1 MALDE
6 LERLVANASWRSY
19 AVGELVLVEDAAPAT
34 HMFVVH
40 TGAIELVHGD
50 QVVET
55 LEPGETFGHPSLLS
69 GLAPAFTVRAL
80 EQTTCLLFAREAA
93 LQIFAT
99 PAGAR
104 YVARSMRER
113 LVRTGHTVHGMPELS
128 LTRVTAVAHSPVVV
142 LAPDATVREAAEA
155 MTRAG
160 VVAAIV
166 DLPDGPGLVADID
179 LRTQVLAAGL
189 GPDAPVRIAVRSPVV
204 RLPAGRTAGEALMD
218 LVDAHQREA
227 LVVERGRVVGVVSA
241 ADIAGGQHSPFVL
254 RRAIEHAPDEDALV
268 EVVSTGLP
276 QLQASLLGAGL
287 APVDI
292 SRALAVQSDTV
303 TGRLITLAFERHGP
317 APGPWAWMA
326 LGSVARRELTIAS
339 DQDNALAYADDASPE
354 DEAFYERVAT
364 DINVGL
370 GRCGFGEDNAGV
382 LARDPRWRMTG
393 RRWQAVMQECLER
406 PDRSHLVRAAV
417 TFDFRH
423 VLGGLDVVPPLTAV
437 LRRARDH
444 PDFIARLAR
453 TVTDWDVALGR
464 RDRIATDKDGRFDIK
479 LGGSLPIAN
488 LARLHALAAGITIS
502 ATVDRLIAAEQ
513 TGGLD
518 GGTASALR
526 EAFAIVARIRHEHH
540 ARCVRDGRAAD
551 NRIDPGELSAPRRAE
566 LIEALRAVA
575 AAQRQLAVYRPAG
588 L

>member
-1 MALDE
+1 
-6 LERLVANASWRSY
+6 
-19 AVGELVLVEDAAPAT
+19 
-34 HMFVVH
+34 
-40 TGAIELVHGD
+40 
-50 QVVET
+50 
-55 LEPGETFGHPSLLS
+55 
-69 GLAPAFTVRAL
+69 
-80 EQTTCLLFAREAA
+80 
-93 LQIFAT
+93 
-99 PAGAR
+99 
-104 YVARSMRER
+104 
-113 LVRTGHTVHGMPELS
+113 
-128 LTRVTAVAHSPVVV
+128 
-142 LAPDATVREAAEA
+142 
-155 MTRAG
+155 
-160 VVAAIV
+160 
-166 DLPDGPGLVADID
+166 
-179 LRTQVLAAGL
+179 
-189 GPDAPVRIAVRSPVV
+189 
-204 RLPAGRTAGEALMD
+204 
-218 LVDAHQREA
+218 
-227 LVVERGRVVGVVSA
+227 VGVVSA

-254 RRAIEHAPDEDALV
+254 RRAIEHAPDVDALV

-276 QLQASLLGAGL
+276 HLQAALLGAGL

-292 SRALAVQSDTV
+292 SRALVVQSDTV
-303 TGRLITLAFERHGP
+303 TGRLITLAFERQGP

-354 DEAFYERVAT
+354 DEAFYERVAI
-364 DINVGL
+364 DINTGL

-393 RRWQAVMQECLER
+393 GRWQAVLQECLER

-444 PDFIARLAR
+444 PDFIGRLAR
-453 TVTDWDVALGR
+453 TVTDWNVALGR

-479 LGGSLPIAN
+479 IGGSLPIAN

-502 ATVDRLIAAEQ
+502 ATLDRLTAAEE
-513 TGGLD
+513 TGVLEAE
-518 GGTASALR
+518 TAGALR

-540 ARCVRDGRAAD
+540 ARCVRDGRTAD

>member
-1 MALDE
+1 MPPEE
-6 LERLVANASWRSY
+6 LQRLAAVAGECRY
-19 AVGELVLVEDAAPAT
+19 AVGELALIEDAEPAT

-40 TGAIELVHGD
+40 TGAVELIHAD
-50 QVVET
+50 QVVEV
-55 LEPGETFGHPSLLS
+55 LEPGECFGHPSVLS

-80 EQTTCLLFAREAA
+80 EGTTCLLFDREATGV
-93 LQIFAT
+93 IFGRPEGAT
-99 PAGAR
+99 

-113 LVRTGHTVHGMPELS
+113 LVRSGHTVHGMPELS
-128 LTRVTAVAHSPVVV
+128 LTRVGAVAHGPTVV
-142 LAPDATVREAAEA
+142 LAPDTTVREAAEA

-166 DLPDGPGLVADID
+166 DLPGGPGLVADID

-189 GPDAPVRIAVRSPVV
+189 GPETPVRVAVRSPVV
-204 RLPAGRTAGEALMD
+204 QLPVERTAGEALVD

-227 LVVERGRVVGVVSA
+227 LVTDRGRVVGVVSA

-254 RRAIEHAPDEDALV
+254 RRAIENAPDVDALV
-268 EVVSTGLP
+268 DVVSSGLP
-276 QLQASLLGAGL
+276 HLQAALLGAGL

-292 SRALAVQSDTV
+292 SRALVVQSDTV
-303 TGRLITLAFERHGP
+303 TGKLITLAFERHGP

-339 DQDNALAYADDASPE
+339 DQDNALAYADDATRE
-354 DEAFYERVAT
+354 DEAFYERVAI
-364 DINVGL
+364 DINTGL

-382 LARDPRWRMTG
+382 LARDPRWRMTAG
-393 RRWQAVMQECLER
+393 RWQAVLQECLER

-417 TFDFRH
+417 SFDFRH

-437 LRRARDH
+437 LRRAREY
-444 PDFIARLAR
+444 PDFLGRLAR
-453 TVTDWDVALGR
+453 TVTDWKVALGR

-479 LGGSLPIAN
+479 IGGSLPIAN

-502 ATVDRLIAAEQ
+502 ATLDRLTAAEE
-513 TGGLD
+513 TGVLPAE
-518 GGTASALR
+518 TADALR

-540 ARCVRDGRAAD
+540 ARCVRDGRRAD

-575 AAQRQLAVYRPAG
+575 AAQRQLSIYRPAG